1 MTNLLR
7 WIQNFRRDPFIFFP
21 KQFNPTFKSDKDF
34 KVEQAGFYMDIYN
47 NLNGHTNGLPV
58 AISYNVRRRKY
69 ILCVQDNSVILK
81 EGELPDVPAENSE
94 FIFYRR
100 DFPSEDGTSYT
111 LESSV
116 KSGSYLACSEDGQH
130 VILKPDAKDDR
141 TTRFYFEIIEV
152 MPALNFKVN
161 DFSGK
166 APYYIQNSH
175 DDFLTAHPEE
185 SIATFESDGDTKGER
200 AMFYVNRYN
209 EYDSG
214 NGLPVVFSCRVDNK
228 NYLLSAASNS
238 VSLKEG
244 GLPSEIP
251 TKTSEFIFYIIDFS
265 SGQEALR
272 FESSAAQKFCLA
284 WSVQDTKKTLVLNQY
299 HEDAINERMNFYIE
313 DKSNI

>member
-1 MTNLLR
+1 MMNQLAG
-7 WIQNFRRDPFIFFP
+7 IKNFQKDPFNFFP
-21 KQFNPTFKSDKDF
+21 NRIKSDVDF
-34 KVEQAGFYMDIYN
+34 KVEQGGFLMNIYD
-47 NLNGHTNGLPV
+47 NLKGRTNGLPV
-58 AISYNVRRRKY
+58 AISYIVRRRKY
-69 ILCVQDNSVILK
+69 ILCVEDNSVTLK

-100 DFPSEDGTSYT
+100 DSPSEDRTSYT

-141 TTRFYFEIIEV
+141 ATRFYFEIILIGSE
-152 MPALNFKVN
+152 MLFKP
-161 DFSGK
+161 DSLK
-166 APYYIQNSH
+166 EEIPYHILNSH
-175 DDFLTAHPEE
+175 DDFLTAQPEE
-185 SIATFESDGDTKGER
+185 SIATFESDGDAKGER
-200 AMFYVNRYN
+200 AMFYMNIYR

-265 SGQEALR
+265 SGQKALR
-272 FESSAAQKFCLA
+272 FESSAAQKCCLA
-284 WSVQDTKKTLVLNQY
+284 WSVQDPKKTLILNLY
-299 HEDAINERMNFYIE
+299 HEGAINERMSFFVE
-313 DKSNI
+313 DQSNI